1 MKRKDAY
8 IQILHEV
15 TGISKERIEKDMANM
30 LPEIPGIDDE
40 MPDAEY
46 EQFLN
51 DLRRDGVCF

>member
-1 MKRKDAY
+1 MKRKDAF

-15 TGISKERIEKDMANM
+15 TGVPKERIEIDMAGM
-30 LPEIPGIDDE
+30 LPEIPGSDDE

-51 DLRRDGVCF
+51 GLREEKGCF